1 MKRFVTFV
9 FALTFVLYLSNVSA
23 AAQGKG
29 NNRGPSV
36 NSGPGNQGRAPEV
49 QVRDR
54 GKDVDHD
61 RGHDAKDAREAKYE
75 KAAKEKEAWQN
86 RVESNPE
93 LRTRLTGML
102 PAGTNLQTASAGF
115 KNQGQFIAALN
126 VSKNLNIPFAD
137 LKSRMTGSNSMSLGQ
152 AIQELKPELP
162 ENQARKEAER
172 AEKEA
177 KRIEQVKRT
186 S

>member
-1 MKRFVTFV
+1 MTLV
-9 FALTFVLYLSNVSA
+9 FALSLVLYLSNVSA

-36 NSGPGNQGRAPEV
+36 NSGPGSQGRAPEV
-49 QVRDR
+49 QARDR
-54 GKDVDHD
+54 GKAVDHD
-61 RGHDAKDAREAKYE
+61 RGHDVKEAREAKE
-75 KAAKEKEAWQN
+75 AKAAKEKEAWQD
-86 RVESNPE
+86 RIESNPE
-93 LRTRLTGML
+93 LRTRLNGML

-115 KNQGQFIAALN
+115 KNQGQFIATLN
-126 VSKNLNIPFAD
+126 VAKNLNIPFAD
-137 LKSRMTGSNSMSLGQ
+137 LKARMTGSNPMSLGK

-162 ENQARKEAER
+162 ESEARKEVER
-172 AEKEA
+172 AEKDA

>member
-9 FALTFVLYLSNVSA
+9 FALTFVLYLSNLSA

-49 QVRDR
+49 QGRDR
-54 GKDVDHD
+54 GKDIDHD
-61 RGHDAKDAREAKYE
+61 RGHDAKAARD
-75 KAAKEKEAWQN
+75 KEKEARRDETWQD
-86 RVESNPE
+86 RIESNPE

-137 LKSRMTGSNSMSLGQ
+137 LKSRMTGSNAMPLGK

-162 ENQARKEAER
+162 ESQARKEAER